1 MIKQMIISRM
11 KRKEIDF
18 AIDWAAKEGWNP
30 GLHDAE
36 CFYLADP
43 DGFFVGKVD
52 NQIIAIGSAVA
63 YDENFAFCGL
73 YIVKE
78 EYRGLNYGMDLT
90 LARLKYLGSRMT
102 GIDGVLNM
110 VDKYSQIGYR
120 TAYQNARYHLLK
132 TTDYSINPKVVELNQ
147 LDSQMIAD
155 YDRQYF
161 PAPRNNFLLAWI
173 SQSGAIA
180 LGFIENGKLLGYGV
194 LRKCIEGA
202 KIGPL
207 FAENEKIAHYLLQA
221 LVTKSD
227 VTNIYIDMPEPNSAI
242 KQFITEYSLKQV
254 FATARMYRNGKP
266 ELELDKIF
274 GITTFELG

>member
-132 TTDYSINPKVVELNQ
+132 TTDYSINPKVIELNQ

-173 SQSGAIA
+173 SQSDAIA